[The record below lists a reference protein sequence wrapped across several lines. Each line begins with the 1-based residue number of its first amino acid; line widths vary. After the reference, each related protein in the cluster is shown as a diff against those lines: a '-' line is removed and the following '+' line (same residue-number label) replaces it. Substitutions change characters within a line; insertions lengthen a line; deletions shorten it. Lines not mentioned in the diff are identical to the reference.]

1 MAGSTS
7 RFAEAS
13 KSELDGVVAFAARQ
27 TLLSSRK
34 SDMTLDRHYGLNFF
48 TVRIGTP
55 YEWTSI
61 NKVYNG
67 KWYEQLRGIFAE
79 DDQNAPDAFL
89 IYERV
94 KD

>member
-1 MAGSTS
+1 M
-7 RFAEAS
+7 
-13 KSELDGVVAFAARQ
+13 K
-27 TLLSSRK
+27 
-34 SDMTLDRHYGLNFF
+34 LDRHNGLNFF

-55 YEWTSI
+55 GEYTSI
-61 NKVYNG
+61 YKVYNG

-79 DDQNAPDAFL
+79 GNGAPDAFL